1 MPRSGNW
8 WAKTARFDVFALDG
22 TVTARNV
29 TAQQAATML
38 GVSVPTLEL
47 AIANFSYLDAGGFRA
62 AGHMSISRGTS

>member
-8 WAKTARFDVFALDG
+8 WGKTTRYDVFALDG

-38 GVSVPTLEL
+38 GVTVAALEL
-47 AIANFSYLDAGGFRA
+47 AVANFSYLDGGGFRA
-62 AGHMSISRGTS
+62 AGHMSITGGTL